1 MKKDSSFHM
10 TMGAYDGKYVYKL
23 VGTFLLDKISVKYDK
38 KALVYIVTTSCQYLK
53 TNRHST

>member
-1 MKKDSSFHM
+1 MKKDNSFYV

-38 KALVYIVTTSCQYLK
+38 KKHWFIS
-53 TNRHST
+53 